1 MRRLALTALALC
13 VFVAAS
19 PAPTPTPAP
28 TKAPPDTK
36 SQVDAVFAEYDR
48 SDSPGCSL
56 GVYRDGKIVY
66 ARGYGMANLELGVA
80 NSPQTVFDIGS
91 TSKQFTAFSIQLLA
105 REGKL
110 SLDDDI
116 RKWLPEIPAYGKT
129 ITIRHLLHHTSGLRD
144 YLVAME
150 LSGMQEEDWTTEQDA
165 LDIIARQK
173 GVNFPPGQEYLYS
186 NTGFF
191 LLGVI
196 VKRASG
202 QPLREFAAEHIF
214 VPLGMRHTQFNELHT
229 RIIPNR
235 ATGYQKQKPPAAAFG
250 IEEPSAAFGIEMSNW
265 EQIGDGS
272 VLTTVEDL
280 QKWDENF
287 YEPRNGVGDAKLME
301 TMQDVG
307 VLNSG
312 KKITY
317 ASALVIGTFRGLPTV
332 SHGGSWAGY
341 RAQLMRFPKQHF
353 SVACLC
359 NLAQANPSRLAQ
371 KVSEVYLGS
380 LMTKEEPKTKET
392 ASNVK
397 LAAPPKSLQA
407 LVGMYRDPQSSE
419 LLRLAIWDDKLT
431 ANVDD
436 HNFPLTPAGGN
447 RYRFEGFEGKRE
459 IEIPPASERGG
470 ARPLRPKLKVTTVE
484 AEEEPQT
491 QTFEPVELWT
501 PTAAELAPLAGLYSS
516 EEVGTTWRLVA
527 EGDKLL
533 IKHRGVSE
541 EPLKPTVKD
550 TFTHDGIELTFQRGP
565 KGEVTGFLVDAGRV
579 KSLEFKKQAPAT

>member
-1 MRRLALTALALC
+1 
-13 VFVAAS
+13 VS
-19 PAPTPTPAP
+19 
-28 TKAPPDTK
+28 
-36 SQVDAVFAEYDR
+36 
-48 SDSPGCSL
+48 
-56 GVYRDGKIVY
+56 
-66 ARGYGMANLELGVA
+66 
-80 NSPQTVFDIGS
+80 
-91 TSKQFTAFSIQLLA
+91 
-105 REGKL
+105 
-110 SLDDDI
+110 
-116 RKWLPEIPAYGKT
+116 GKT

-250 IEEPSAAFGIEMSNW
+250 IEMSNW

-287 YEPRNGVGDAKLME
+287 YEPRPGVGDAKLIE
-301 TMQDVG
+301 SMQEVG
-307 VLNSG
+307 VLNTG

-317 ASALVIGTFRGLPTV
+317 ASALVIGTFHGLPTV

-341 RAQLMRFPKQHF
+341 RAQLMRFPQQHF

-380 LMTKEEPKTKET
+380 LMTKEEPKTKELAG
-392 ASNVK
+392 ASKVR
-397 LAAPPKSLQA
+397 LAAPPRSLQA

-419 LLRLAIWDDKLT
+419 LLRLAIRDDRMT

-436 HNFPLTPAGGN
+436 HNFNLTPVGGN

-459 IEIPPASERGG
+459 IEIPPASGRGG
-470 ARPLRPKLKVTTVE
+470 ARPKLVVTTVE
-484 AEEEPQT
+484 ADEEPQT
-491 QTFEPVELWT
+491 QTFEPVEPWT

-516 EEVGTTWRLVA
+516 EEVGTTWRLVV
-527 EGDKLL
+527 EGDKLI

-565 KGEVTGFLVDAGRV
+565 KGDVTGFLVDAGRV
-579 KSLEFKKQAPAT
+579 KSLGFTKQAPAP